1 MAGFDLKEGTYK
13 FADYTD
19 SDLWSSFK
27 RVFSSKTKNSSTYKF
42 VFLKAIMDCLEN
54 GKTRERF
61 DFYEIFERFTEIYW
75 IMAVNYG
82 LKQGTSKQRLTYVE
96 QTLQD
101 YAGITGEGST
111 TKIRFVDLNDEVRSN
126 IVGRIVKDC
135 KKYVVGALYSDTLE
149 MFYSFNKKEEWI
161 KINPVMIDF
170 VKRHKASI
178 EELNLYEI
186 SNFMK
191 KANEKNVIAQVAEKI
206 GYNLGE
212 HSDGEILR
220 RMLFE
225 EFNKITNTMADINTF
240 EILIDANSK
249 DIDDFDSFYIKE
261 SNAIEQDKNDMMLYL
276 DDPEK
281 IIRMLKVRRGI
292 LC

>member
-13 FADYTD
+13 LADYTD

-75 IMAVNYG
+75 IMVVNYG
-82 LKQGTSKQRLTYVE
+82 LKQGTSKQRRTYVE

-111 TKIRFVDLNDEVRSN
+111 TKIRFADLNDEVRSN

-186 SNFMK
+186 SNFME
-191 KANEKNVIAQVAEKI
+191 KANKK
-206 GYNLGE
+206 
-212 HSDGEILR
+212 
-220 RMLFE
+220 MLLF
-225 EFNKITNTMADINTF
+225 KWQR
-240 EILIDANSK
+240 K
-249 DIDDFDSFYIKE
+249 
-261 SNAIEQDKNDMMLYL
+261 
-276 DDPEK
+276 
-281 IIRMLKVRRGI
+281 
-292 LC
+292 